1 MRQMIPKMKTNGYAM
16 EQMNKKDL
24 SEDAKVGKRHL
35 VITKEQ
41 RAGKTLT

>member
-1 MRQMIPKMKTNGYAM
+1 MGHLIPKMKTNGYAM
-16 EQMNKKDL
+16 EQMKKKDL